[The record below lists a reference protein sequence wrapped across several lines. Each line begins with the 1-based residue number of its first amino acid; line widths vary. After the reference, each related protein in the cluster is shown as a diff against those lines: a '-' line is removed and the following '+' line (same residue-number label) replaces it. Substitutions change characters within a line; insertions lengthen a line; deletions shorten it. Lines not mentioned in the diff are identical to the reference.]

1 MNRLGLSIGAR
12 SSHARRVMLSLG
24 AATLLIAQAVPT
36 AAQTAATS
44 STGPTIAYSLD
55 LPGGQTAKVFSNGV
69 AAVFSK
75 DRRKV
80 EFRSFP
86 VTPQYD
92 EMAVQTG
99 LPDKAHLIADLAA
112 GVKAPFADGRVL
124 AVFANGVT
132 GSSDVVSGRGAA
144 FTNDAATNAILAGL
158 GVDRSERLFRKYARD
173 SLAQMRA
180 NAPRQFPSP
189 QEPCHSSRIEQHSR
203 RRAPVSR
210 PTMPSPP
217 APRAC
222 STHQARTRRPPSI

>member
-1 MNRLGLSIGAR
+1 MNRLGLSIGPR
-12 SSHARRVMLSLG
+12 SSHARRVMLSMG
-24 AATLLIAQAVPT
+24 AATLLIAQAVPS
-36 AAQTAATS
+36 AAQTAASS

-112 GVKAPFADGRVL
+112 GVKAPFAEGRVL
-124 AVFANGVT
+124 AVSPT
-132 GSSDVVSGRGAA
+132 GGPATAAGGRGQ
-144 FTNDAATNAILAGL
+144 G
-158 GVDRSERLFRKYARD
+158 G
-173 SLAQMRA
+173 
-180 NAPRQFPSP
+180 PSP
-189 QEPCHSSRIEQHSR
+189 TTA
-203 RRAPVSR
+203 AP
-210 PTMPSPP
+210 T
-217 APRAC
+217 
-222 STHQARTRRPPSI
+222 

>member
-55 LPGGQTAKVFSNGV
+55 LPGGQTAKVFSN
-69 AAVFSK
+69 

-132 GSSDVVSGRGAA
+132 ASSDVVSGRGAA
-144 FTNDAATNAILAGL
+144 
-158 GVDRSERLFRKYARD
+158 
-173 SLAQMRA
+173 
-180 NAPRQFPSP
+180 
-189 QEPCHSSRIEQHSR
+189 
-203 RRAPVSR
+203 
-210 PTMPSPP
+210 
-217 APRAC
+217 
-222 STHQARTRRPPSI
+222 